1 MNIGPEP
8 EPLPEVPEA
17 DALEQKTP
25 VLPEG
30 SEEPELM
37 HPLPDDAPEADVM
50 EQRTDVLPGGAG
62 PAGSAG
68 RAGFSETEAAEADL
82 VEQALGT
89 SFDDEDDYR
98 EGEEDI
104 R

>member
-8 EPLPEVPEA
+8 ESLPEVPEA

-37 HPLPDDAPEADVM
+37 HPLPDDAPEADVV
-50 EQRTDVLPGGAG
+50 EQRTEVLPGT
-62 PAGSAG
+62 AGSAG
-68 RAGFSETEAAEADL
+68 RAGFSETEASEADL
-82 VEQALGT
+82 VEQALAPT
-89 SFDDEDDYR
+89 FDDEEDYR
-98 EGEEDI
+98 EEEEDI
-104 R
+104 G